1 MNNKNRRFFM
11 QTNLEAIKLMNSAD
25 FDEAV
30 KEKPM
35 AVAPKATTALA
46 QGGEDINQKIVSKIA
61 SLAKAVSDEFG
72 LDQKAVMED
81 IIKDLRIAGG
91 EEIIDVIKG
100 DTPIEQITKEMATAA
115 KDIGMD
121 SNLALNAL
129 LKMNEKDYVEAF
141 RQFISRNRGQLPNF
155 GGAGRIGNRQRS
167 AGALPNMPESIMESL
182 AQRVL
187 LDEGLNDIHA
197 QYYSDIK
204 RDQFDKLIALDPT
217 FQADQDKLGTY
228 GKWILNTFKQ
238 KRLKGADLGRVNEIL
253 FDFNDRKRFINPPE
267 MRDINRYKTIDEI
280 RTALDNIQ
288 LTANQVAKQARKA
301 KQHADLGEEAEFI
314 GENDKWEI
322 WSPKTYAASCKLGSG
337 TRWCTASTSYQGYY
351 DSYTKSGK
359 LYIFYP
365 KSGDVTKKFQAHV
378 KNGIEVT
385 TFMDADDRPSIEFAT
400 FIHQEGLLPALKA
413 SELKNVDAIT
423 DVENMERL
431 AKGEPYMYAG
441 GRVKASFAPI
451 IKIVRFVP
459 DYNKAEIPGFAF
471 KGCSNMEE
479 IYVPEVVT
487 SIGVRAFE
495 GCEKVTIFTPK
506 HKIKCYPSD
515 LEFLKER
522 IKYVDKI

>member
-1 MNNKNRRFFM
+1 M
-11 QTNLEAIKLMNSAD
+11 QTNLQAIKLMNSVG
-25 FDEAV
+25 FDEEV

-35 AVAPKATTALA
+35 ALAPKATTALI
-46 QGGEDINQKIVSKIA
+46 QGGDDINQKIVNKIVSLSKAI
-61 SLAKAVSDEFG
+61 SDEFG

-91 EEIIDVIKG
+91 EEILDVIKG
-100 DTPIEQITKEMATAA
+100 ETPIEQITKEMAMAA
-115 KDIGMD
+115 KELGLD
-121 SNLALNAL
+121 SNLALNSL
-129 LKMNEKDYVEAF
+129 LKINEKDYVEAF
-141 RQFISRNRGQLPNF
+141 RQYISRNRGQLPNL
-155 GGAGRIGNRQRS
+155 GGAGRLGNRQRP
-167 AGALPNMPESIMESL
+167 AAALPEMPESIMESL
-182 AQRVL
+182 AHRVL
-187 LDEGLNDIHA
+187 LDEGLNDIHT
-197 QYYSDIK
+197 QYYADIK
-204 RDQFDKLIALDPT
+204 RDQFDKLVALDPT
-217 FQADQDKLGTY
+217 FNAEQDKLGTY
-228 GKWILNTFKQ
+228 GKWILNAFKQ
-238 KRLKGADLGRVNEIL
+238 KRLKGTDLGRVNEIL

-267 MRDINRYKTIDEI
+267 MRDINRYKTLDEI

-301 KQHADLGEEAEFI
+301 KQYADLGEEAEFI
-314 GENDKWEI
+314 GENDNWEV

-351 DSYTKSGK
+351 DNYSKSGK

-365 KSGDVTKKFQAHV
+365 KSGDITKKFQAHV

-400 FIHQEGLLPALKA
+400 FIHQEGLLPVLKA

-431 AKGEPYMYAG
+431 SKGEPYMYAG
-441 GRVKASFAPI
+441 GRVKSSFAPI

-459 DYNKAEIPGFAF
+459 DFNKSEIPGFAF
-471 KGCSNMEE
+471 KGCVNMEE
-479 IYVPEVVT
+479 IYVPEIVT

-515 LEFLKER
+515 LAFLKDR